1 MSKRTIES
9 KGSGREARIEG
20 RTRDRAARGGGG
32 GSRGDGERQS
42 WSGNTLK
49 VVPTGCA
56 EWMAGCEGKGR
67 LCWGW
72 GWHSSS
78 PRQC

>member
-1 MSKRTIES
+1 MSKWTIES
-9 KGSGREARIEG
+9 KGRGREARIEG
-20 RTRDRAARGGGG
+20 RTSDRVAQGG

-56 EWMAGCEGKGR
+56 EWMAGCEGKG
-67 LCWGW
+67 
-72 GWHSSS
+72 
-78 PRQC
+78 